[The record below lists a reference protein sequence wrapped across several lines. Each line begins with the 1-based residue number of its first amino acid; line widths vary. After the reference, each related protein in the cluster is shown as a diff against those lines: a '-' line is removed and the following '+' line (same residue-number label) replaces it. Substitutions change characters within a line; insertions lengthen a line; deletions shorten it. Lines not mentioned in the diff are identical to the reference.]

1 MTNGK
6 RAGNAC
12 SDCYLEPT
20 SSELDLY
27 SRSSHASNSLLR
39 ASAIAAPWESAA
51 ALGSWFV
58 GLTRVPT
65 VSSYGEPTT
74 SRPWSETVGSAETSK
89 KPVSPVWKGSGKFP
103 GWKQ

>member
-27 SRSSHASNSLLR
+27 DVACCLFVAPGIRNRSAS
-39 ASAIAAPWESAA
+39 ESAA
-51 ALGSWFV
+51 LVSWYV
-58 GLTRVPT
+58 GQARSPT
-65 VSSYGEPTT
+65 VSTYGEPTT

-89 KPVSPVWKGSGKFP
+89 KPVWKGSGKFP
-103 GWKQ
+103 GCKQ